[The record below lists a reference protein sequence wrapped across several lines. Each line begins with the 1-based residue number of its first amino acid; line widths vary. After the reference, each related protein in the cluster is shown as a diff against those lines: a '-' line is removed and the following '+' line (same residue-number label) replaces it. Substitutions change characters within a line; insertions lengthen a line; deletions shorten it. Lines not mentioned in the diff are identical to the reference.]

1 MDLALAKD
9 RSSSGILSSEI
20 EPSKVEDKSINRD
33 SSSVLVFTEE
43 ELKERIVIEIEY
55 ALNQK
60 EIESYEWHMEIYK
73 EALAI
78 VLKDHGVEVKVHF

>member
-9 RSSSGILSSEI
+9 KSSSSILSSKI
-20 EPSKVEDKSINRD
+20 VRSKVEEKSINRD

-43 ELKERIVIEIEY
+43 ELKERRVIEIEY

-60 EIESYEWHMEIYK
+60 ELEIHEWHMAIYK
-73 EALAI
+73 EAFSI

>member
-1 MDLALAKD
+1 MK
-9 RSSSGILSSEI
+9 RN
-20 EPSKVEDKSINRD
+20 SK
-33 SSSVLVFTEE
+33 
-43 ELKERIVIEIEY
+43 RIAIVIEY

-60 EIESYEWHMEIYK
+60 KIESHEQHMAIYK

>member
-1 MDLALAKD
+1 MDLAFAKD
-9 RSSSGILSSEI
+9 KSSSGSLSSEI
-20 EPSKVEDKSINRD
+20 APSKVEEKSINSD
-33 SSSVLVFTEE
+33 SSSVLMFTEE
-43 ELKERIVIEIEY
+43 ELKERIAIEIEY

-60 EIESYEWHMEIYK
+60 ELESHERHTTIYK

>member
-1 MDLALAKD
+1 MDLAFAKD
-9 RSSSGILSSEI
+9 RSSSGSLSSEI
-20 EPSKVEDKSINRD
+20 APGKVEEKSINRD

-43 ELKERIVIEIEY
+43 ELKERLAIEIEY

-60 EIESYEWHMEIYK
+60 ELEIHEQHMEIYK

-78 VLKDHGVEVKVHF
+78 MLKDHGVEVKVHF

>member
-9 RSSSGILSSEI
+9 MSSSDSLSSEI
-20 EPSKVEDKSINRD
+20 APGKVEEKSINRD
-33 SSSVLVFTEE
+33 SSLVLVFTEE
-43 ELKERIVIEIEY
+43 ELKERIAIEIEY

-60 EIESYEWHMEIYK
+60 ELESHERHMAIYK